1 METDWFSYYSVIKKV
16 LFPSLSMKLRSEIVT
31 FLSIGTGL
39 GGGGDGGVGVGGGGG
54 GSGFPLLLLK
64 KTSITGMKPE
74 LMELYLTRVI
84 VIHKFLN
91 LLLHVS
97 HSSFGI

>member
-1 METDWFSYYSVIKKV
+1 
-16 LFPSLSMKLRSEIVT
+16 MKLRSEIVT

-39 GGGGDGGVGVGGGGG
+39 GGGGDGGVGVGGEGGG
-54 GSGFPLLLLK
+54 GGTIPLLLLNM
-64 KTSITGMKPE
+64 TSKTGMKPE